1 MPQYGVVII
10 MSDLISECADSI
22 DASADMM
29 PFIPELLSGL
39 WDIGTS
45 SEKIIELIEKNY
57 EKDEASCIDLGCGK
71 GSVAIKIAKNFEFN
85 IFGIDGINEFIEE
98 AKQYAKEYKVDY
110 LCRFEVNDIKN
121 VIYGDKKYDIVIMAA
136 VGGVLGDVGVTV
148 KKLKPLTKKD
158 GLIIIDDCVLSDDS
172 SFSSDKYLS
181 FSDTKKYI
189 KSQDLEIID
198 YYIQPD
204 LEMKQVNDYNTRIIE
219 KNVEKLKKKYPDK
232 VRLFNKYLKNQ
243 IEESRELEKTKGIIW
258 ILKNISN
265 KCS

>member
-1 MPQYGVVII
+1 

-22 DASADMM
+22 DASVDMM

-39 WDIGTS
+39 WDIGAS
-45 SEKIIELIEKNY
+45 SEKIIELIEENY
-57 EKDEASCIDLGCGK
+57 GKDEASCIDLGCGK
-71 GSVAIKIAKNFEFN
+71 GSVAIKIAKNFKFN
-85 IFGIDGINEFIEE
+85 VFGIDGINEFIEE

-136 VGGVLGDVGVTV
+136 VGGVLGDIGITV

-172 SFSSDKYLS
+172 SLSSKQTDWKVCSTKYLS
-181 FSDTKKYI
+181 FSDAKKYI

-204 LEMKQVNDYNTRIIE
+204 FEMKQINDYNTRIIE
-219 KNVEKLKKKYPDK
+219 KNVERLKKKYPDK

-243 IEESRELEKTKGIIW
+243 IEESKELEKTKGIIW
-258 ILKNISN
+258 ILKNEST
-265 KCS
+265 